1 MTVPN
6 LEALKAELKKL
17 AKRESLSDDD
27 SIDDFFGGNID
38 DAYSGGLD
46 DGESSLARHIL
57 NTYFDG
63 TLN

>member
-17 AKRESLSDDD
+17 ANRESPSDDD
-27 SIDDFFGGNID
+27 TIYEIFGGNID

-57 NTYFDG
+57 NTYF
-63 TLN
+63 NY

>member
-17 AKRESLSDDD
+17 ADRESPSDDD
-27 SIDDFFGGNID
+27 PIYEIFGGNID

-46 DGESSLARHIL
+46 DGESSLARYIL
-57 NTYFDG
+57 NTYFDV
-63 TLN
+63 TA